1 MPIARIRTLDPEAIS
16 FLAARL
22 AASGFQLKFS
32 APNDTDSDDA
42 DLEIIVTRM
51 DSATALQQARIQA
64 EEMGVDVTVMPGA
77 LDVSTS
83 LPVLL
88 PEQSATPVL
97 DETPTQ
103 EAFAEHHSPASTPG
117 HPARWTTPYHADVPE
132 NANEFVSGGA
142 PNSDE
147 TQSFEPPRTSAADAI
162 SSRLKQSAESLAAFT
177 QSSATRLSEWNRR
190 TAEARAQRRAE
201 RERTA
206 KLQHENRERLAR
218 EAEQRRLLEVPNTAG
233 GAAAA
238 SDENSVSKLRLVSP
252 PRTSRRLSQRDQNYR
267 RAAVIAAILLLA
279 IMLGWGVIGKR
290 SPANPIGNSNL
301 SNVQQ
306 QTPFGAASVSAPVQT
321 AAPNLRPAANPH
333 PPSVRTTRH
342 KPTPTHHTRT
352 SNIRHR
358 AARSSSDDGEVVV
371 RHFGSKP
378 VAQQAKAKTKD
389 GVKVISEE

>member
-32 APNDTDSDDA
+32 APNETDLDDA

-77 LDVSTS
+77 LDASTS
-83 LPVLL
+83 LPTPSL
-88 PEQSATPVL
+88 EQPAAPVL
-97 DETPTQ
+97 DETPAQ
-103 EAFAEHHSPASTPG
+103 ETFADHYAPASTPV

-132 NANEFVSGGA
+132 DANEFVSAGV
-142 PNSDE
+142 PDPDE
-147 TQSFEPPRTSAADAI
+147 TQGIEPPRTSAADVI

-177 QSSATRLSEWNRR
+177 QSSATRLSDWNRR

-206 KLQHENRERLAR
+206 EVERENRERLER
-218 EAEQRRLLEVPNTAG
+218 EAEERRLLEVPSTPP
-233 GAAAA
+233 AAPA
-238 SDENSVSKLRLVSP
+238 SDEVTASKLRLVSP
-252 PRTSRRLSQRDQNYR
+252 PRTSRRLSHRDQNYR

-279 IMLGWGVIGKR
+279 IMLGWGVIGMR

-321 AAPNLRPAANPH
+321 AAPNLRPAAIPH
-333 PPSVRTTRH
+333 PAVHTTRH

-352 SNIRHR
+352 SNLRHHT
-358 AARSSSDDGEVVV
+358 ARSSSDDGEVVV
-371 RHFGSKP
+371 RHFGTKP